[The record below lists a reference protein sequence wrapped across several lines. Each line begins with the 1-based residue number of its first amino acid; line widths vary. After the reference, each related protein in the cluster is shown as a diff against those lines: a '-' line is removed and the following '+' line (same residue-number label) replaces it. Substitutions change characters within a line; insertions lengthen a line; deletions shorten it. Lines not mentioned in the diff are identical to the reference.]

1 MEQNTITRD
10 DLMKRISKM
19 EEPEK
24 EAILYY
30 FTMDNLYAIL
40 GDTKRYEVFIKDIR
54 NMEIF
59 ANLLITGT
67 EELHEWMCSTSDM
80 PVDKVAEVVEEYKN
94 LDVDSQ
100 TEFRKRLGV
109 SKPVTDSLMTW
120 YYGKQKSRV
129 FS

>member
-1 MEQNTITRD
+1 MEQNTITID

-19 EEPEK
+19 DEPEK

-40 GDTKRYEVFIKDIR
+40 GDTKRYEVFIKDIK

-59 ANLLITGT
+59 ANLLIAGT
-67 EELHEWMCSTSDM
+67 EELYDWFCSASDM
-80 PVDKVAEVVEEYKN
+80 PTDKVAEVMEEYKN

-100 TEFRKRLGV
+100 TEFRKRLGAGK
-109 SKPVTDSLMTW
+109 STTDCLMSW